1 MDDADRGKLIRE
13 IIDTDSYRDCMKKY
27 KINMKMILNT
37 LSKKTIVILNALLI
51 SFTVFTVSCSSPAEE
66 VKNFNS
72 FYDKNKSQPHFTT
85 FSVPVSLLK
94 MAVIGN
100 DQVKEILNHVNEVRF
115 ISYEGKADSTTL
127 FINEL
132 KTSTK
137 DYRELMDLKN
147 SVANGNVKV
156 REDGDRV
163 KELLILSVESGSFF
177 AVCIEGDLDLANVKS
192 LVEAIDI
199 SKLKDLAKGSIF

>member
-1 MDDADRGKLIRE
+1 MDDADQGKLIRE
-13 IIDTDSYRDCMKKY
+13 IDTDSYRDCVKKY

-51 SFTVFTVSCSSPAEE
+51 SFTVLTVSCSSPAEE

-115 ISYEGKADSTTL
+115 ISYEGK
-127 FINEL
+127 
-132 KTSTK
+132 
-137 DYRELMDLKN
+137 
-147 SVANGNVKV
+147 V